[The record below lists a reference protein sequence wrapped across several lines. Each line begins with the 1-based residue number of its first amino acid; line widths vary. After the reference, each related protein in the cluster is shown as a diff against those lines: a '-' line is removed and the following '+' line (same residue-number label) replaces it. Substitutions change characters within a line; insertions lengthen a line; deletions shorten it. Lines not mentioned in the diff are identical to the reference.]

1 MGSHALTRMPPVGEL
16 PQGRR
21 PTVTDLAG
29 RIGLG
34 LSSVGTICT
43 SDPLSLL

>member
-16 PQGRR
+16 QHDARL
-21 PTVTDLAG
+21 TVIELAG
-29 RIGLG
+29 RVGLG